1 MNGIYGLRIIESP
14 LLPLKWQVKRV
25 RGGYMN
31 RWLIRVEVPVPEY
44 FVNGI
49 LGAVYVHP
57 LNMPAFREALI
68 QATLKQA
75 RAA

>member
-1 MNGIYGLRIIESP
+1 MNSIYGLRIIESP

-25 RGGYMN
+25 SGGYMN

-44 FVNGI
+44 FVSGI

-57 LNMPAFREALI
+57 LNMPSLREALI